1 MISSN
6 CKIEYRSCRITHI
19 ISVLVVTRMVKIGL
33 IGTGMLGEA
42 VGLHLLKS
50 GFSLCVYNRTKS
62 KTKSLEENGAIISD
76 TPKHLAQ
83 SSELIITCVKD
94 GDAAEQIMFGQD
106 GIVAGKHDGLAVAEM
121 STISPN
127 SAIQNS
133 KRLNEE
139 KISSLETPVMGGP
152 NVAID
157 GKLVLMASGDRDVFD
172 KYKQV
177 FDTIANKTFFLGK
190 SGSAHSIKIAMNLQ
204 ISLLALALAEGI
216 TLTKKAGF
224 DPEKFLEIL
233 NSTYFKTG
241 MSENKAHK
249 MIRNEFEPTFTLK
262 NLKKDLEIITA
273 AAKDFGAV
281 LPMAERAN
289 EIYAEAVEAG
299 FGEIDYTGI
308 LAYIKKLSEN

>member
-1 MISSN
+1 M
-6 CKIEYRSCRITHI
+6 T
-19 ISVLVVTRMVKIGL
+19 KIGL
-33 IGTGMLGEA
+33 VGTGMLGEA

-50 GFSLCVYNRTKS
+50 GHSLTAYNRTKS
-62 KTKSLEENGAIISD
+62 KTLNLEKNGAIISD
-76 TPKHLAQ
+76 TPKRVAE
-83 SSELIITCVKD
+83 SSELVITCVR
-94 GDAAEQIMFGQD
+94 DAPAVHEVLFGQE
-106 GIVAGKHDGLAVAEM
+106 GIVSGKHDDLVIADM
-121 STISPN
+121 STINPK

-133 KRLNEE
+133 KRLGEE
-139 KISSLETPVMGGP
+139 GINSLEIPVMGGP

-157 GKLVLMASGDRDVFD
+157 GKLVLMASGNKDVFD

-204 ISLLALALAEGI
+204 ISLLALALSEGI

-249 MIRNEFEPTFTLK
+249 MIRDEFEPTFTLK
-262 NLKKDLEIITA
+262 NLKKDLGIITE

-308 LAYIKKLSEN
+308 LAYIKKLSED

>member
-1 MISSN
+1 
-6 CKIEYRSCRITHI
+6 
-19 ISVLVVTRMVKIGL
+19 MVKIGL

-62 KTKSLEENGAIISD
+62 KTKSLEENGATISD

-94 GDAAEQIMFGQD
+94 GDAAEQILFGQD
-106 GIVAGKHDGLAVAEM
+106 GVVAGKHDGLTVAEM

-204 ISLLALALAEGI
+204 ISLLALSLAEGI
-216 TLTKKAGF
+216 MLTKKAGF

-249 MIRNEFEPTFTLK
+249 MIRDEFEPTFTLK
-262 NLKKDLEIITA
+262 NLKKDLGIITA
-273 AAKDFGAV
+273 TAKDFGAV

-289 EIYAEAVEAG
+289 EIYNDAIEAG

>member
-1 MISSN
+1 
-6 CKIEYRSCRITHI
+6 
-19 ISVLVVTRMVKIGL
+19 MVKIGL
-33 IGTGMLGEA
+33 VGTGMLGEA
-42 VGLHLLKS
+42 VGLHLLES
-50 GFSLCVYNRTKS
+50 GFSLTVYNRTKS
-62 KTKSLEENGAIISD
+62 KTKNLEQNGALISD
-76 TPKHLAQ
+76 TPKHVAE
-83 SSELIITCVKD
+83 SSDLIITCVKD
-94 GDAAEQIMFGQD
+94 ADAVGQILFGQN
-106 GIVAGKHDGLAVAEM
+106 GIVAGKHEGLTVVEM
-121 STISPN
+121 STINPSN
-127 SAIQNS
+127 AIQNS
-133 KRLNEE
+133 KRLGEE
-139 KISSLETPVMGGP
+139 GINSLEIPVMGGP
-152 NVAID
+152 NVAIH
-157 GKLVLMASGDRDVFD
+157 GQLVLMASGNKDVFEAN
-172 KYKQV
+172 KEV

-224 DPEKFLEIL
+224 DPEKFLEVL

-262 NLKKDLEIITA
+262 NLQKDLGIITE

-289 EIYAEAVEAG
+289 EIYRDAIDAG

-308 LAYIKKLSEN
+308 LAYIKKLSED

>member
-1 MISSN
+1 M
-6 CKIEYRSCRITHI
+6 T
-19 ISVLVVTRMVKIGL
+19 KIGL
-33 IGTGMLGEA
+33 VGTGMLGEA

-50 GFSLCVYNRTKS
+50 GHSLTVYNRTKS
-62 KTKSLEENGAIISD
+62 KTKNLEKNGAIISD
-76 TPKHLAQ
+76 TPKHVAE
-83 SSELIITCVKD
+83 SSELVITCVKD
-94 GDAAEQIMFGQD
+94 ADAVHTMLFDED
-106 GIVAGKHDGLAVAEM
+106 GIVAGKHDGLVVADM
-121 STISPN
+121 STINPK

-133 KRLNEE
+133 KRLDEE
-139 KISSLETPVMGGP
+139 GINSLEIPVMGGP

-157 GKLVLMASGDRDVFD
+157 GKLVLMASGSKDAFD

-190 SGSAHSIKIAMNLQ
+190 SGGAHSIKITMNLQ
-204 ISLLALALAEGI
+204 ISLLALALSEGI
-216 TLTKKAGF
+216 TLTKKAGV

-241 MSENKAHK
+241 MSENKAHR
-249 MIRNEFEPTFTLK
+249 MIKGEFEPTFTLK
-262 NLKKDLEIITA
+262 NLKKDLGIITETA
-273 AAKDFGAV
+273 NDFGAV

-308 LAYIKKLSEN
+308 LAYIKKLSED

>member
-1 MISSN
+1 
-6 CKIEYRSCRITHI
+6 
-19 ISVLVVTRMVKIGL
+19 MVKIGL
-33 IGTGMLGEA
+33 VGTGMLGEA
-42 VGLHLLKS
+42 VGLHLLES
-50 GFSLCVYNRTKS
+50 GFSLTVYNRTKS
-62 KTKSLEENGAIISD
+62 KTSNLEKNGAVISD
-76 TPKHLAQ
+76 TPKNVADL
-83 SSELIITCVKD
+83 SELVITCVKD
-94 GDAAEQIMFGQD
+94 ASAVYKVLFAQN
-106 GIVAGKHDGLAVAEM
+106 GICAGKYDGLAVADM
-121 STISPN
+121 STINPK

-133 KRLNEE
+133 KSLGEE
-139 KISSLETPVMGGP
+139 GINSLEIPVMGGP

-157 GKLVLMASGDRDVFD
+157 GKLVLMASGNKDVFD

-204 ISLLALALAEGI
+204 ISLLALALSEGI

-249 MIRNEFEPTFTLK
+249 MIRDEFEPTFTLK
-262 NLKKDLEIITA
+262 NLKKDLGIITE

-289 EIYAEAVEAG
+289 EIYAEAVKAG

-308 LAYIKKLSEN
+308 LAHIKKLSED

>member
-1 MISSN
+1 
-6 CKIEYRSCRITHI
+6 
-19 ISVLVVTRMVKIGL
+19 MVKIGL

-50 GFSLCVYNRTKS
+50 GFSLCVYNRTKL

-94 GDAAEQIMFGQD
+94 GDAVEQILFGQD
-106 GIVAGKHDGLAVAEM
+106 GVVAGKHDGLAVAEM
-121 STISPN
+121 STINPS

-157 GKLVLMASGDRDVFD
+157 GKLVLMASGDKDVFD

-204 ISLLALALAEGI
+204 ISLLALALSEGI

-249 MIRNEFEPTFTLK
+249 MIRDEFEPTFTLK
-262 NLKKDLEIITA
+262 NLKKDLGIITDT
-273 AAKDFGAV
+273 AKDFGAV

-289 EIYAEAVEAG
+289 KIYADAVEAG

-308 LAYIKKLSEN
+308 LAYIKKLSED

>member
-1 MISSN
+1 
-6 CKIEYRSCRITHI
+6 
-19 ISVLVVTRMVKIGL
+19 MVKIGL
-33 IGTGMLGEA
+33 VGTGMLGEA
-42 VGLHLLKS
+42 VGLHLMKS
-50 GFSLCVYNRTKS
+50 GHSLVAYNRTKS
-62 KTKSLEENGAIISD
+62 KTSNLEKNGAIISD
-76 TPKHLAQ
+76 TPKHVAE
-83 SSELIITCVKD
+83 SSELVITCVKD
-94 GDAAEQIMFGQD
+94 ADAVDDVLFAQD
-106 GIVAGKHDGLAVAEM
+106 GIIAGNHDGLVVAEM
-121 STISPN
+121 STINPSN
-127 SAIQNS
+127 AMQNS
-133 KRLNEE
+133 KRLGEE
-139 KISSLETPVMGGP
+139 GINSLEIPVMGGP

-157 GKLVLMASGDRDVFD
+157 GKVVLMASGDKNVFD

-204 ISLLALALAEGI
+204 ISLLALALSEGI

-249 MIRNEFEPTFTLK
+249 MIRDEFEPTFTLK
-262 NLKKDLEIITA
+262 NLKKDLGIITDT
-273 AAKDFGAV
+273 AKDFGAV

-289 EIYAEAVEAG
+289 KIYADAVEAG

-308 LAYIKKLSEN
+308 LAYIKKLSED

>member
-1 MISSN
+1 M
-6 CKIEYRSCRITHI
+6 T
-19 ISVLVVTRMVKIGL
+19 KIGL
-33 IGTGMLGEA
+33 VGTGMLGEA

-50 GFSLCVYNRTKS
+50 GHSLTVYNRTKS
-62 KTKSLEENGAIISD
+62 KTKNLEKNGAIISD
-76 TPKHLAQ
+76 TPKHVAE
-83 SSELIITCVKD
+83 SSELVITCVKD
-94 GDAAEQIMFGQD
+94 ADAVHTMLFDED
-106 GIVAGKHDGLAVAEM
+106 GIVAGKHDGLVVADM
-121 STISPN
+121 STINPK

-133 KRLNEE
+133 KRLDEE
-139 KISSLETPVMGGP
+139 GINSLEIPVMGGP

-157 GKLVLMASGDRDVFD
+157 GKLVLMASGSKDAFD

-190 SGSAHSIKIAMNLQ
+190 SGSAHSIKITMNLQ
-204 ISLLALALAEGI
+204 ISLLALALSEGI

-241 MSENKAHK
+241 MSENKAHR
-249 MIRNEFEPTFTLK
+249 MIKGEFEPTFTLK
-262 NLKKDLEIITA
+262 NLKKDLGIITETA
-273 AAKDFGAV
+273 NDFGAV

-308 LAYIKKLSEN
+308 LAYIKKLSED

>member
-1 MISSN
+1 MY
-6 CKIEYRSCRITHI
+6 KITYI
-19 ISVLVVTRMVKIGL
+19 ISALLVILMTKIGL

-42 VGLHLLKS
+42 VGLHMLKT
-50 GFSLCVYNRTKS
+50 GYSLTAYNRSKS
-62 KTKSLEENGAIISD
+62 KTSNLEKNGATIVD
-76 TPKHLAQ
+76 KPRQVAE
-83 SSELIITCVKD
+83 SSELVITCVKD
-94 GDAAEQIMFGQD
+94 ADAVSEVLFGQD
-106 GIVAGKHDGLAVAEM
+106 GIMAGKHEGLVVADM
-121 STISPN
+121 STINPN
-127 SAIQNS
+127 NAIQNS
-133 KRLNEE
+133 KRLGEDG
-139 KISSLETPVMGGP
+139 ISQLEIPVMGGP

-157 GKLVLMASGDRDVFD
+157 GKLVLMASGDKDIFD

-177 FDTIANKTFFLGK
+177 FDTIANKIFFLGK

-204 ISLLALALAEGI
+204 ISLLALALSEGI

-241 MSENKAHK
+241 MSENKAYK
-249 MIRNEFEPTFTLK
+249 MVRDEFEPTFTLK
-262 NLKKDLEIITA
+262 NLKKDLGIITE

-289 EIYAEAVEAG
+289 EVYAEAVKAG

-308 LAYIKKLSEN
+308 LAYIKKLS

>member
-1 MISSN
+1 
-6 CKIEYRSCRITHI
+6 
-19 ISVLVVTRMVKIGL
+19 MVKIGL

-94 GDAAEQIMFGQD
+94 GDAAEQVMFGQD

-177 FDTIANKTFFLGK
+177 FDTIANKTFFIGK

-262 NLKKDLEIITA
+262 NLKKDLEIITV

>member
-1 MISSN
+1 
-6 CKIEYRSCRITHI
+6 
-19 ISVLVVTRMVKIGL
+19 MVKIGL

-50 GFSLCVYNRTKS
+50 GHSLTAYNRTKS
-62 KTKSLEENGAIISD
+62 KTSNLEKNGAVVSD
-76 TPKHLAQ
+76 TPKEAAGL
-83 SSELIITCVKD
+83 SELVITCVKD
-94 GDAAEQIMFGQD
+94 ANAVDEVLFAKN
-106 GIVAGKHDGLAVAEM
+106 GIVAGKHDGLVIADM
-121 STISPN
+121 STINPN

-133 KRLNEE
+133 KSLAEE
-139 KISSLETPVMGGP
+139 GISSLEIPVMGGP

-157 GKLVLMASGDRDVFD
+157 GKLVLMASGDKDVFD

-204 ISLLALALAEGI
+204 ISLLALALSEGI

-249 MIRNEFEPTFTLK
+249 MIRDEFEPTFTLK
-262 NLKKDLEIITA
+262 HLKKDLGIIVETA
-273 AAKDFGAV
+273 NEFGAV
-281 LPMAERAN
+281 LPMAERAS
-289 EIYAEAVEAG
+289 EIYAEAVKAG

-308 LAYIKKLSEN
+308 LAYIRKLSED